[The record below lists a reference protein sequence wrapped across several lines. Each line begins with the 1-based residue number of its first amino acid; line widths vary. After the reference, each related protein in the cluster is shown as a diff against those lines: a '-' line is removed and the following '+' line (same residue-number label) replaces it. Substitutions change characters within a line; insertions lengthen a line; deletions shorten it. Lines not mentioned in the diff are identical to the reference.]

1 MLKGEPANFWPID
14 FYPQPGPDFKCIGE
28 DILRCIGKLKAAQK
42 ANLFLPAIREGGPD
56 VNSGPG
62 KITKSMAESQ
72 VTAIF
77 QLFCDRKKVVEI
89 EPKMVGRDILLL
101 RMNIRKRPP
110 GKEQENQ
117 YYYYLFQ
124 LDCPLNG
131 LPL

>member
-1 MLKGEPANFWPID
+1 
-14 FYPQPGPDFKCIGE
+14 
-28 DILRCIGKLKAAQK
+28 
-42 ANLFLPAIREGGPD
+42 
-56 VNSGPG
+56 
-62 KITKSMAESQ
+62 
-72 VTAIF
+72 
-77 QLFCDRKKVVEI
+77 
-89 EPKMVGRDILLL
+89 MVGRDILLL